1 MYFKKP
7 KFWDNKNLSIFAIIL
22 LPFAQIIRV
31 INFLKSLKTPNRFRV
46 PVICVGNIYL
56 GGTGKTPLSVEIF
69 EITKS
74 LGKKPA
80 FVKKFYPYIQDEIE
94 ILKTKGEVFLEK
106 NRTKSIKLL
115 EQKGKDIA
123 ILDDG
128 YQDLS
133 IFKNLSIVCF
143 NESEGVGNKQI
154 IPAGPLRESL
164 NSLSRADIV
173 FIKGKKNNNFE
184 KELKTFNQNIDIFYF
199 NYEIL
204 NKEIIKDKKIIAFAG
219 IGSNNNF
226 FNLLTENNLNIFMTK
241 SFPDHHLY
249 KEKELDDLIKLAKE
263 NEALLLTTEK
273 DYNRIK
279 NKYYNNIKSVVT
291 KINIDDKNKFVGV
304 LQKII

>member
-80 FVKKFYPYIQDEIE
+80 FVKKFYPFVQDEIE

-291 KINIDDKNKFVGV
+291 KINIVDKNKFVDV

>member
-80 FVKKFYPYIQDEIE
+80 FVKKFYPFVQDEIE

-184 KELKTFNQNIDIFYF
+184 KELRTFNQNIDIFYF

-291 KINIDDKNKFVGV
+291 KINIVDKNKFVGV

>member
-31 INFLKSLKTPNRFRV
+31 INFLKGLKTPNRFRV

-80 FVKKFYPYIQDEIE
+80 FVKKFYPFVQDEIE

-184 KELKTFNQNIDIFYF
+184 KELRTFNQNIDIFYF

-291 KINIDDKNKFVGV
+291 KINIVDKNKFVGV

>member
-80 FVKKFYPYIQDEIE
+80 FVKKFYPFVQDEIE

-143 NESEGVGNKQI
+143 NESEGIGNKQI

-291 KINIDDKNKFVGV
+291 KINIVDKNKFVGV